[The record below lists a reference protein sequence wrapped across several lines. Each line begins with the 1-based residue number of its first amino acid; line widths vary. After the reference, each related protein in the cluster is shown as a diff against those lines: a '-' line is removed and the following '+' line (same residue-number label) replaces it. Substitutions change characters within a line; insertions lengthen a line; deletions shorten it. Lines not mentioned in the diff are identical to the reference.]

1 MILGSMFVS
10 NQHPDWVE
18 AKPKKF
24 AWILGLML
32 GAVMAYFIVFG
43 VLSPIRMLT
52 CVACLI
58 LLFTE
63 SVFGIC
69 LGCMLY
75 KKFNVDLQNCPGDVC
90 EAPAPKRGSTL
101 VKLAMLTVFGLIF
114 VGTYQGL
121 KTWKYHDFS
130 PQMTQVEKENLEMM
144 IESVADASPTEAIP
158 VTPKS
163 VPANVLASADEKKD
177 CTPPKWAVAMGH
189 KELWKE
195 HHGCK

>member
-1 MILGSMFVS
+1 
-10 NQHPDWVE
+10 
-18 AKPKKF
+18 
-24 AWILGLML
+24 
-32 GAVMAYFIVFG
+32 MAYFIVFG